1 LQLGF
6 DEQINITPLAR
17 IVGTRTKQTDLR
29 QWLKALTGSLNENLA
44 LKRGKTHPNIMRS
57 DQIAALSK
65 TPGFSPAN
73 PTGKPLHPRKTTL
86 SL

>member
-1 LQLGF
+1 L
-6 DEQINITPLAR
+6 D
-17 IVGTRTKQTDLR
+17 
-29 QWLKALTGSLNENLA
+29 ENLA

-86 SL
+86 SP